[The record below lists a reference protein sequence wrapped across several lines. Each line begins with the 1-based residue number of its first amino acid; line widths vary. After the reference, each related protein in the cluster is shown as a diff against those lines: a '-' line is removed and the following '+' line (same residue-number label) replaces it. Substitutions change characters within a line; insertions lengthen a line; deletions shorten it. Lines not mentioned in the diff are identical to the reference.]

1 MQASQEAISA
11 AREQDLRRAALAAK
25 RVAVRVRLIVGTRGD
40 VQLGLHVP
48 RLEQAR
54 RVTQEA
60 QGLARR
66 KARVQ
71 RIARKRTITELGEGD
86 EASGANAKQRVETSG
101 AALNGIFSAHRYHW
115 LFYGTPGSGLQPG
128 VAFGHKCSPGE
139 CHRIVDDSL
148 EGDGS
153 CSQTE

>member
-1 MQASQEAISA
+1 MLTRVAEKNKKRRLPGTYDWYDFLATEMAAPMKKARSLRQAVDEMQASQEAISA
-11 AREQDLRRAALAAK
+11 GREEDLRRAALVAK
-25 RVAVRVRLIVGTRGD
+25 RMAVRVRLIVGSRGD

-86 EASGANAKQRVETSG
+86 EVAVACTFK
-101 AALNGIFSAHRYHW
+101 GICHSHR
-115 LFYGTPGSGLQPG
+115 L
-128 VAFGHKCSPGE
+128 
-139 CHRIVDDSL
+139 
-148 EGDGS
+148 
-153 CSQTE
+153 